1 MGVTRVYA
9 SVSPDLFTPIFQQGA
24 ILNPNIRHIRAKA
37 RRSNGV
43 IPTREAP

>member
-9 SVSPDLFTPIFQQGA
+9 SVSSDLFTPIFQQRA
-24 ILNPNIRHIRAKA
+24 ILNLNVQGIRGKA
-37 RRSNGV
+37 RSSNGV

>member
-9 SVSPDLFTPIFQQGA
+9 AVSSDLITPIFQQGA
-24 ILNPNIRHIRAKA
+24 ILNLYVRRIRAKA
-37 RRSNGV
+37 RSSNGV